1 MAAARDFRMF
11 FFAEARFG
19 KTMSP
24 KNSLLRSSQICRQRR
39 LRSSCRTSEEVLT
52 SSAHRPADSRQ
63 LDKSFEQFILV
74 APVLLFSMV
83 AHEYAHGYAA
93 LRQGDTTAYSLG
105 RLTWNP
111 LPHIDLFM
119 TILLPLLTYFTTGIA
134 FGGAKPVPVVPRNYR
149 NFKRGDIIVS
159 LAGVTTNFIIAICC
173 VPLIIL
179 LGFVGRAA
187 PVLAN
192 TAAILQA
199 MLLYGVLI
207 NLALAAFNLIP
218 IPPLDGSHVF
228 KYILPPAWA
237 LNYQRL
243 GAQGLL
249 ILFLLISFGS
259 PILNLWFQ
267 PVFLLDKLA
276 SRAVFPYILPSPWTM

>member
-1 MAAARDFRMF
+1 MSTADCRAGLARANFH
-11 FFAEARFG
+11 
-19 KTMSP
+19 
-24 KNSLLRSSQICRQRR
+24 
-39 LRSSCRTSEEVLT
+39 
-52 SSAHRPADSRQ
+52 AHALP
-63 LDKSFEQFILV
+63 LDKDKLDQFQSFILV

-93 LRQGDTTAYSLG
+93 LKQGDSTAYSLG

-111 LPHIDLFM
+111 IPHIDLFM
-119 TILLPLLTYFTTGIA
+119 TIVLPLLMFLGSGGRML
-134 FGGAKPVPVVPRNYR
+134 FGGAKPVPVVPRSYR

-159 LAGVTTNFIIAICC
+159 LAGVATNLLIAIIC

-179 LGFVGRAA
+179 VGFVAGSVPALVDTGA
-187 PVLAN
+187 LIQ
-192 TAAILQA
+192 T
-199 MLLYGVLI
+199 MLRYGIVI
-207 NLALAAFNLIP
+207 NLSLLAFNLIP

-259 PILNLWFQ
+259 PILNIWFG
-267 PVFLLDKLA
+267 PVFLLSNLA

>member
-1 MAAARDFRMF
+1 MVTSTRGLTTFR
-11 FFAEARFG
+11 
-19 KTMSP
+19 P
-24 KNSLLRSSQICRQRR
+24 D
-39 LRSSCRTSEEVLT
+39 
-52 SSAHRPADSRQ
+52 P
-63 LDKSFEQFILV
+63 LDKSFAQFILV

-93 LRQGDTTAYSLG
+93 LKQGDSTAYSLG

-111 LPHIDLFM
+111 IPHIDLFM
-119 TILLPLLTYFTTGIA
+119 TILLPLITYFTTGIA

-149 NFKRGDIIVS
+149 NYKRGDIIVS
-159 LAGVTTNFIIAICC
+159 LAGVATNFVIAFCC
-173 VPLIIL
+173 IPLIIL
-179 LGFVGRAA
+179 VGLMGRLT
-187 PVLAN
+187 PLLSD
-192 TAAILQA
+192 TMAILQA

-228 KYILPPAWA
+228 KYLLPPAWA

-249 ILFLLISFGS
+249 ILFLLISFGA
-259 PILNLWFQ
+259 PVLNLWFK
-267 PVFLLDKLA
+267 PVFLLDRLA
-276 SRAVFPYILPSPWTM
+276 TRLVFPYILSSPWTV

>member
-1 MAAARDFRMF
+1 M
-11 FFAEARFG
+11 
-19 KTMSP
+19 
-24 KNSLLRSSQICRQRR
+24 
-39 LRSSCRTSEEVLT
+39 
-52 SSAHRPADSRQ
+52 
-63 LDKSFEQFILV
+63 

-111 LPHIDLFM
+111 IPHIDLFM
-119 TILLPLLTYFTTGIA
+119 TIVLPLITFLLPPHII

-159 LAGVTTNFIIAICC
+159 LAGVTTNLVIAVCC

-179 LGFVGRAA
+179 LSFVGRVA
-187 PVLAN
+187 PVLSN
-192 TAAILQA
+192 TAALLQA
-199 MLLYGVLI
+199 MLSYGVLI
-207 NLALAAFNLIP
+207 NLVLAAFNLIP

-259 PILNLWFQ
+259 PILNLWFT
-267 PVFLLDKLA
+267 PVFALYQLA
-276 SRAVFPYILPSPWTM
+276 SRAVSPFILASPWTT

>member
-1 MAAARDFRMF
+1 M
-11 FFAEARFG
+11 
-19 KTMSP
+19 
-24 KNSLLRSSQICRQRR
+24 
-39 LRSSCRTSEEVLT
+39 
-52 SSAHRPADSRQ
+52 
-63 LDKSFEQFILV
+63 DKFQTFILI

-93 LRQGDTTAYSLG
+93 LRQGDATAYSLG

-119 TILLPLLTYFTTGIA
+119 TILLPLLMYFTTGIA

-159 LAGVTTNFIIAICC
+159 LAGVATNFAIALLCI
-173 VPLIIL
+173 PLIIAVGA
-179 LGFVGRAA
+179 LGRVVPALTDSGALFQTM
-187 PVLAN
+187 LA
-192 TAAILQA
+192 
-199 MLLYGVLI
+199 YGILI

-249 ILFLLISFGS
+249 ILFLLIAFGG
-259 PILNLWFQ
+259 PVLNIWFK
-267 PVFLLDKLA
+267 PVFFLDRLA
-276 SRAVFPYILPSPWTM
+276 ARAVFPYILASQWTM

>member
-1 MAAARDFRMF
+1 M
-11 FFAEARFG
+11 
-19 KTMSP
+19 
-24 KNSLLRSSQICRQRR
+24 
-39 LRSSCRTSEEVLT
+39 SSCRTVLERLT
-52 SSAHRPADSRQ
+52 STRNYSNPET
-63 LDKSFEQFILV
+63 LDKFQNFILI

-93 LRQGDTTAYSLG
+93 LKQGDATAYSLG

-111 LPHIDLFM
+111 IPHIDLFM

-134 FGGAKPVPVVPRNYR
+134 FGGAKPVPVIPRNYR

-159 LAGVTTNFIIAICC
+159 LAGVATNFLIAICC
-173 VPLIIL
+173 IPLIIL
-179 LGFVGRAA
+179 VGLIGRIF
-187 PVLAN
+187 PVVSDTGALF
-192 TAAILQA
+192 QA

-249 ILFLLISFGS
+249 ILFLLISFGG
-259 PILNLWFQ
+259 PVLNLWFK
-267 PVFLLDKLA
+267 PVFFLSRVA
-276 SRAVFPYILPSPWTM
+276 SRAVFPYVLPSQWTM

>member
-1 MAAARDFRMF
+1 M
-11 FFAEARFG
+11 
-19 KTMSP
+19 
-24 KNSLLRSSQICRQRR
+24 
-39 LRSSCRTSEEVLT
+39 SSCRTTLDELT
-52 SSAHRPADSRQ
+52 STRFDHANPEP
-63 LDKSFEQFILV
+63 LDKFQTFLLI

-93 LRQGDTTAYSLG
+93 LKQGDTTAYSLG

-111 LPHIDLFM
+111 IPHIDLFM
-119 TILLPLLTYFTTGIA
+119 TILLPLITYFTAGIA
-134 FGGAKPVPVVPRNYR
+134 FGGAKPVPVIPRNYR

-159 LAGVTTNFIIAICC
+159 LAGVATNFVIAICC
-173 VPLIIL
+173 IPLIIVVGL
-179 LGFVGRAA
+179 LGRVL
-187 PVLAN
+187 PVLSETLAL
-192 TAAILQA
+192 LQT

-249 ILFLLISFGS
+249 ILFLLISFGA
-259 PILNLWFQ
+259 PILNLWFK
-267 PVFLLDKLA
+267 PVFFLNRVA
-276 SRAVFPYILPSPWTM
+276 SRVVFPYILPSQWTM